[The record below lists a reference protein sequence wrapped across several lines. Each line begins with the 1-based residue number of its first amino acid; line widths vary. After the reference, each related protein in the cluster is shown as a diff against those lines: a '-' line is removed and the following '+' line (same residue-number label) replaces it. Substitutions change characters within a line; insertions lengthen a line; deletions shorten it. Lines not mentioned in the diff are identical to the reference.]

1 MPPWKPQP
9 GHGDFA
15 DARRLSG
22 PEIAL
27 INEWVQGGAQQGV
40 RLEDPHQTTAA
51 ETWEF
56 GPPDV
61 VLTMPVAYTLPADG
75 TDIIRSFVIPVGGS
89 RGRFVRAL
97 EFHPGN
103 AGVVHH
109 ANIKIDASG
118 SSRRLDA
125 EDAAPGFDGSSRDAK
140 FPDGYFLGWTP
151 GQRAHASPEQSWYL
165 PAGADLVVEL
175 HLTPTGKPERVQ
187 SSIGLFLSDVAPSR
201 TPYMIRL
208 GSQRIDIPANA
219 RAYTTNDRYV
229 LPVAVDLL
237 AVQPHAHNLAR
248 SMKAVARLPDGHRE
262 WLIDIEDWDFR
273 WQDVYRYA
281 APVHLPQGTVL
292 EMEYTYDNSSSNPR
306 NPHQPPQRVTF
317 GQTSSAEMG
326 DLWLQV
332 VTASDID
339 RATLDADFA
348 PKMLR
353 EDIAG
358 DETTLLTHPN
368 DARLH
373 RDLALCYLD
382 DGRTDDAIAEFE
394 RSLALVP
401 SAADQHY
408 ELGVVLL
415 KAERFDPAETHFR
428 RAVNLKPDDAESYN
442 GLGAIA
448 YARGNTQAA
457 IRFFRQS
464 AAVRDNAMAHY
475 NLGRT
480 LARDHRLTEAVTE
493 YEAALAIK
501 SDDPDTHVGL
511 GAVLAELGQTAA
523 AIERYREALRL
534 KPNLVSAMTNLAW
547 ILATAGNPSVDRP
560 AEAVKLAEEAVRLTE
575 SKNAIILDT
584 LAVSYFANGRFDD
597 AIRTARS
604 AVDRAEADHDDATAD
619 RLRVRLRSYEEQRP
633 R

>member
-15 DARRLSG
+15 DARRLTDS
-22 PEIAL
+22 EIAL

-40 RLEDPHQTTAA
+40 RIEDAH
-51 ETWEF
+51 ETPAGEAWEF
-56 GPPDV
+56 GSPDL
-61 VLTMPVAYTLPADG
+61 VLTMPDAYTLPADG
-75 TDIIRSFVIPVGGS
+75 ADVIRSFVIPVPGS

-97 EFHPGN
+97 EFHPRN
-103 AGVVHH
+103 AQVVHH
-109 ANIKIDASG
+109 ANIKVDASG

-125 EDAAPGFDGSSRDAK
+125 EDATPGFDGSSRDAR

-151 GQRAHASPEQSWYL
+151 GQRAHASAEHSWYL

-175 HLTPTGKPERVQ
+175 HLTPNGKPERVQ
-187 SSIGLFLSDVAPSR
+187 SSIGLFLSDVPPSR

-219 RAYTTNDRYV
+219 RAYTTSDQYV

-248 SMKAVARLPDGHRE
+248 SMKAFARLPDGRRD
-262 WLIDIEDWDFR
+262 WLIDIVDWDFR

-281 APVHLPQGTVL
+281 APVHLPRGTVL

-358 DETTLLTHPN
+358 DETSLLTHPN

-382 DGRTDDAIAEFE
+382 DQRIDDAIAEFE

-401 SAADQHY
+401 GAADQHY

-415 KAERFDPAETHFR
+415 KAERFDLAETHFR
-428 RAVNLKPDDAESYN
+428 RAINLKPDADSYN

-448 YARGNTQAA
+448 YARGKNEEA
-457 IRFFRQS
+457 IRFFQQS
-464 AAVRDNAMAHY
+464 FAVRDNAMAHF

-480 LARDHRLTEAVTE
+480 LARDHRLNEAVRQ

-501 SDDPDTHVGL
+501 ADDPDTHVGL
-511 GAVLAELGQTAA
+511 GAALAELGQTVA
-523 AIERYREALRL
+523 AIEQYREALRL

-547 ILATAGNPSVDRP
+547 MLATADQSARRP

-575 SKNAIILDT
+575 SKNAVILDT

-604 AVDRAEADHDDATAD
+604 AVDRAEADYDDATAEW
-619 RLRVRLRSYEEQRP
+619 LRVRLRSYEDQRP